1 VTPDENAGLS
11 GQRASGARN
20 LHRLRGTCRSRQT
33 IVGFSAESGRKGHA
47 NLRVLKTV
55 TGNITG
61 LKPSQKHALER
72 VYRRRLQPSEVA
84 SAELAT
90 FLGSVSREIERQVG
104 ILVDRRGE
112 IEHVFVGDASR
123 INLPEIGRL
132 RAGRGRF
139 RGLRLVHTHL
149 RNEPLTRDDL
159 VDLALLRLDLVAAI
173 GLQPD
178 GRPADLHVAHL
189 LPPLPGQPPWRILP
203 SEPFHHSTLDAVA
216 LTESLEEEF
225 ERVAPAA
232 VATDTRTRALLVVV
246 DLRRR
251 RPGAP
256 PAAASEAADSGGRV
270 AELRELCRTANVR
283 VSGVMEQRRHEADPK
298 YLVGR
303 GKLEEILIRAM
314 QVDANALIFDPDLTP
329 VQAHAIADF
338 TDLKVI
344 DRTMLILDIFAQR
357 AKSRDGK
364 LQVEL
369 AQLRYRLPRLHEKNT
384 MMSRLTGGIG
394 GRGPGETKLEENRRR
409 ARERIHR
416 LEKEIDRFG
425 EQRAGRRAERVR
437 RGLPIVAIVGY
448 TNAGKSTLL
457 NALTGSEV
465 LAEDKLFATLD
476 PTTRRLRFP
485 REREII
491 LADTVGFIRDLPRDL
506 ARAFRATLEELDQ
519 ADLLLHVVDAAD
531 PAHEQQI
538 AAVETILGDLG
549 LAETPRMLVLNKID
563 LVPENERTQLPRG
576 ERHLPAVPI
585 SAQDRTTLVPLLV
598 AVEAAL
604 WRDGLAGRP
613 EAAAEAGPETGAHA
627 P

>member
-1 VTPDENAGLS
+1 MVKLRAERQS
-11 GQRASGARN
+11 GSRCSVVKLRQRPG
-20 LHRLRGTCRSRQT
+20 
-33 IVGFSAESGRKGHA
+33 VGA
-47 NLRVLKTV
+47 NLAPLHVV
-55 TGNITG
+55 SGNITG

-72 VYRRRLQPSEVA
+72 VYRRRLRPGEVA
-84 SAELAT
+84 SAELAAY
-90 FLGSVSREIERQVG
+90 LCGISREIERQVG
-104 ILVDRRGE
+104 ILVGRRGE

-123 INLPEIGRL
+123 INLPEIGRI

-173 GLQPD
+173 GVWPD

-189 LPPLPGQPPWRILP
+189 LPPVEGGPPWRVLP
-203 SEPFHHSTLDAVA
+203 SEPFFRSTLDPAA
-216 LTESLEEEF
+216 LIDALEEEF
-225 ERVAPAA
+225 DREAPAV
-232 VATDTRTRALLVVV
+232 VATDKRDRALLVVV
-246 DLRRR
+246 DIR
-251 RPGAP
+251 RPPRAGSGAP
-256 PAAASEAADSGGRV
+256 RLPAGAASSANAEGRV
-270 AELRELCRTANVR
+270 NELRELCRTAGVR
-283 VSGVMEQRRHEADPK
+283 VMGVLEQRRPEADPK
-298 YLVGR
+298 YLIGR
-303 GKLEEILIRAM
+303 GKLEEVLIRAM
-314 QVDANALIFDPDLTP
+314 QLDANVLIFDPDLTP

-338 TDLKVI
+338 TDLRVI

-416 LEKEIDRFG
+416 LEKEIDRFS

-457 NALTGSEV
+457 NTLTRSEV
-465 LAEDKLFATLD
+465 LAEDRLFATLD
-476 PTTRRLRFP
+476 PTTRRLRLP

-491 LADTVGFIRDLPRDL
+491 IADTVGFIRDLPRDL
-506 ARAFRATLEELDQ
+506 ARAFRATLEELDE

-531 PAHEQQI
+531 PANDQQI
-538 AAVETILGDLG
+538 AAVEAILSDLG
-549 LAETPRMLVLNKID
+549 LAETRRILVMNKVD
-563 LVPENERTQLPRG
+563 LLPDDERARLPRG
-576 ERHLPAVPI
+576 TPDLPIVPV
-585 SAQDRTTLVPLLV
+585 SARDGATTAPLLEAIESALARAGFTDV
-598 AVEAAL
+598 ARSV
-604 WRDGLAGRP
+604 DGGDTASLP
-613 EAAAEAGPETGAHA
+613 S
-627 P
+627 

>member
-1 VTPDENAGLS
+1 VVS
-11 GQRASGARN
+11 G
-20 LHRLRGTCRSRQT
+20 
-33 IVGFSAESGRKGHA
+33 
-47 NLRVLKTV
+47 
-55 TGNITG
+55 
-61 LKPSQKHALER
+61 
-72 VYRRRLQPSEVA
+72 
-84 SAELAT
+84 ELAT

-189 LPPLPGQPPWRILP
+189 LPPIEGQPSSPWRVLP
-203 SEPFHHSTLDAVA
+203 SEPLHRSALDAA
-216 LTESLEEEF
+216 TLIAALEEEF
-225 ERVAPAA
+225 DRAAPPV
-232 VATDTRTRALLVVV
+232 VATDTRDRALLVVV
-246 DLRRR
+246 ALRRDR

-256 PAAASEAADSGGRV
+256 AQDAATDAAGRI

-283 VSGVMEQRRHEADPK
+283 VSGVMEQRRHESDPK

-314 QVDANALIFDPDLTP
+314 QLDANALIFDPDLTP

-425 EQRAGRRAERVR
+425 AQRAGRRAERVR

-457 NALTGSEV
+457 NTLTGSEV
-465 LAEDKLFATLD
+465 LAENKLFATLD

-485 REREII
+485 RGAWGSSELRSPNPDAGGMGSSQGPVFDRQII

-506 ARAFRATLEELDQ
+506 AKAFRATLEELDQ
-519 ADLLLHVVDAAD
+519 ADLLLHVVDAGD
-531 PAHEQQI
+531 PAREQQI
-538 AAVETILGDLG
+538 GAVETILGDLG

-563 LVPENERTQLPRG
+563 LVPDEERAQLPRG
-576 ERHLPAVPI
+576 TKDLPAVAI
-585 SAQDRTTLVPLLV
+585 SAQDRTTVAPLLD
-598 AVEAAL
+598 AMERAL
-604 WRDGLAGRP
+604 FLSAGTLGGFPHPPATGSARQSPDPSTRSPSDG
-613 EAAAEAGPETGAHA
+613 EAGPEAHA
-627 P
+627 S

>member
-1 VTPDENAGLS
+1 VVAGRRE
-11 GQRASGARN
+11 GPGHASSLTR
-20 LHRLRGTCRSRQT
+20 
-33 IVGFSAESGRKGHA
+33 HA

-84 SAELAT
+84 SGELAA

-173 GLQPD
+173 GLLPD

-189 LPPLPGQPPWRILP
+189 LPPIEGQPPWRVLP
-203 SEPFHHSTLDAVA
+203 TEPFHRSTIDAAA
-216 LTESLEEEF
+216 LIEALQEEF
-225 ERVAPAA
+225 DRVAPAA
-232 VATDTRTRALLVVV
+232 VVTDTRDRALLVVV
-246 DLRRR
+246 DARRNR
-251 RPGAP
+251 RTGVPGGDV
-256 PAAASEAADSGGRV
+256 AAEAAGRI

-314 QVDANALIFDPDLTP
+314 QLDANALIFDPDLTP

-457 NALTGSEV
+457 NTLTGSEV
-465 LAEDKLFATLD
+465 LAENKLFATLD

-506 ARAFRATLEELDQ
+506 AKAFRATLEELDE
-519 ADLLLHVVDAAD
+519 ADLLLHVVDAGD
-531 PAHEQQI
+531 PARDQQI
-538 AAVETILGDLG
+538 GAVETILGDLG

-563 LVPENERTQLPRG
+563 LVPEEQRAQLPRG
-576 ERHLPAVPI
+576 TKELPAVAI
-585 SAQDRTTLVPLLV
+585 SAQDRTTVAPLLD
-598 AVEAAL
+598 AMERAL
-604 WRDGLAGRP
+604 WREGRMERPMEELEP
-613 EAAAEAGPETGAHA
+613 EAHPS
-627 P
+627 

>member
-1 VTPDENAGLS
+1 LNTVS
-11 GQRASGARN
+11 GN
-20 LHRLRGTCRSRQT
+20 
-33 IVGFSAESGRKGHA
+33 V
-47 NLRVLKTV
+47 
-55 TGNITG
+55 TG

-72 VYRRRLQPSEVA
+72 VYRRRLRPEEIA
-84 SAELAT
+84 SAELAGY
-90 FLGSVSREIERQVG
+90 LCEVSREIERQVG
-104 ILVDRRGE
+104 ILANRRGD

-123 INLPEIGRL
+123 ITLPELGRI

-173 GLQPD
+173 GVTTD

-189 LPPLPGQPPWRILP
+189 LPPALGGPPWRLLP
-203 SEPFHHSTLDAVA
+203 SEPFHRSNMDSAA
-216 LTESLEEEF
+216 MIEALEEEF
-225 ERVAPAA
+225 ERIAPSA
-232 VATDTRTRALLVVV
+232 VATDGRDRALLVVV
-246 DLRRR
+246 DVRRR
-251 RPGAP
+251 GNGQL
-256 PAAASEAADSGGRV
+256 ASLEGRV
-270 AELRELCRTANVR
+270 EELKELCHTAGVR
-283 VSGVMEQRRHEADPK
+283 AMGVMEQRRPDADPK

-303 GKLEEILIRAM
+303 GKLEEVLIRAM
-314 QVDANALIFDPDLTP
+314 QVDANVLIFDPDLTP
-329 VQAHAIADF
+329 GQAHAIADF

-357 AKSRDGK
+357 ANSRDGK

-409 ARERIHR
+409 ARERITR
-416 LEKEIDRFG
+416 LEREIEQFSR
-425 EQRAGRRAERVR
+425 QRAGRRAERGR
-437 RGLPIVAIVGY
+437 RGLPVVAIVGY

-457 NALTGSEV
+457 NTLTNSDV

-491 LADTVGFIRDLPRDL
+491 IADTVGFIRDLPRDL
-506 ARAFRATLEELDQ
+506 AQAFRATLEELDQ

-531 PAHEQQI
+531 PDNEQQI
-538 AAVETILGDLG
+538 AAVERILTDLG
-549 LAETPRMLVLNKID
+549 LAETPRLLVMNKVD
-563 LVPENERTQLPRG
+563 LLDRSGAPVALPGIPVAAVDRAT
-576 ERHLPAVPI
+576 LP
-585 SAQDRTTLVPLLV
+585 PLL
-598 AVEAAL
+598 AAIELAL
-604 WRDGLAGRP
+604 WREGRL
-613 EAAAEAGPETGAHA
+613 EAQPTATA
-627 P
+627 

>member
-1 VTPDENAGLS
+1 MAPRRPAG
-11 GQRASGARN
+11 
-20 LHRLRGTCRSRQT
+20 
-33 IVGFSAESGRKGHA
+33 A
-47 NLRVLKTV
+47 NLDCLKTV
-55 TGNITG
+55 SGNIVG

-72 VYRRRLQPSEVA
+72 VYRRRLLPSEVA

-90 FLGSVSREIERQVG
+90 FLGSISREIERQVG

-123 INLPEIGRL
+123 INLPELGRI

-139 RGLRLVHTHL
+139 RGLRLIHTHL

-173 GLQPD
+173 GLLPD
-178 GRPADLHVAHL
+178 GRPADLHAAHV
-189 LPPLPGQPPWRILP
+189 LPPVEGQPPWRVLP
-203 SEPFHHSTLDAVA
+203 SEPFHHSTLDPAA
-216 LTESLEEEF
+216 LIAALEEEF
-225 ERVAPAA
+225 DRVAPAA
-232 VATDTRTRALLVVV
+232 VATDTRDRALLVVV
-246 DLRRR
+246 DVRGNR

-256 PAAASEAADSGGRV
+256 TGAEAAADTVGRV

-283 VSGVMEQRRHEADPK
+283 VSGVMEQRRAEADPK
-298 YLVGR
+298 YLIGR
-303 GKLEEILIRAM
+303 GKLEEVLIRAM
-314 QVDANALIFDPDLTP
+314 QVDASTLIFDPDLTP

-437 RGLPIVAIVGY
+437 RGLPVVAIVGY

-457 NALTGSEV
+457 NTLTNSDV
-465 LAEDKLFATLD
+465 LAENKLFATLD

-506 ARAFRATLEELDQ
+506 ARAFRATLEELDE
-519 ADLLLHVVDAAD
+519 ADLLLHVVDAGD
-531 PAHEQQI
+531 PAREQQI
-538 AAVETILGDLG
+538 AAVETILKDLG
-549 LAETPRMLVLNKID
+549 LAETPRLLVLNKID
-563 LVPENERTQLPRG
+563 LVPEEERGGLPRG
-576 ERHLPAVPI
+576 ERDLPAVQI
-585 SAQDRTTLVPLLV
+585 SAQDRSTAPPLLD
-598 AVEAAL
+598 AIETAL
-604 WRDGLAGRP
+604 WREGRLG
-613 EAAAEAGPETGAHA
+613 AAREPSSEAHA
-627 P
+627 S

>member
-1 VTPDENAGLS
+1 MAGDRERS
-11 GQRASGARN
+11 ERPSA
-20 LHRLRGTCRSRQT
+20 LRGRQ
-33 IVGFSAESGRKGHA
+33 RRA
-47 NLRVLKTV
+47 NLRLLKTV

-84 SAELAT
+84 SGELAA
-90 FLGSVSREIERQVG
+90 FLGNVSREIERQVG

-173 GLQPD
+173 GLLPD
-178 GRPADLHVAHL
+178 GRPANLHVAHL
-189 LPPLPGQPPWRILP
+189 LPPIEGQPPWRILP
-203 SEPFHHSTLDAVA
+203 SEPFHHSVLDAAA
-216 LTESLEEEF
+216 LIEALEEEF
-225 ERVAPAA
+225 DRVAPAA
-232 VATDTRTRALLVVV
+232 LATDTRDRALLVVV
-246 DLRRR
+246 DVRRSR
-251 RPGAP
+251 RPGVP
-256 PAAASEAADSGGRV
+256 GGDAAADAAGRI

-283 VSGVMEQRRHEADPK
+283 VSGVMEQRRHESDPK

-303 GKLEEILIRAM
+303 GKLEEVLIRAM
-314 QVDANALIFDPDLTP
+314 QLDANALIFDPDLTP

-457 NALTGSEV
+457 NTLTGSEV
-465 LAEDKLFATLD
+465 LAENKLFATLD

-506 ARAFRATLEELDQ
+506 AKAFRATLEELDQ
-519 ADLLLHVVDAAD
+519 ADLLLQVVDAGD

-563 LVPENERTQLPRG
+563 LVPEGERGSLPRG
-576 ERHLPAVPI
+576 TRELPAVAI
-585 SAQDRTTLVPLLV
+585 SAQDRTTVAPLLK
-598 AVEAAL
+598 AMERAL
-604 WRDGLAGRP
+604 FLPPPASTRSLALTGDDP
-613 EAAAEAGPETGAHA
+613 EAHA
-627 P
+627 T

>member
-1 VTPDENAGLS
+1 
-11 GQRASGARN
+11 
-20 LHRLRGTCRSRQT
+20 
-33 IVGFSAESGRKGHA
+33 
-47 NLRVLKTV
+47 
-55 TGNITG
+55 
-61 LKPSQKHALER
+61 
-72 VYRRRLQPSEVA
+72 VA

-90 FLGSVSREIERQVG
+90 FLGGISREIERQVG
-104 ILVDRRGE
+104 VLVDRRGE

-189 LPPLPGQPPWRILP
+189 LPPIEGQPPWLILP
-203 SEPFHHSTLDAVA
+203 SEPFHHSVLDASA
-216 LTESLEEEF
+216 MIEALEEEF
-225 ERVAPAA
+225 ERVAPSA
-232 VATDTRTRALLVVV
+232 VATDKRVRALLVVV
-246 DLRRR
+246 DLHRK
-251 RPGAP
+251 RPGAS
-256 PAAASEAADSGGRV
+256 AGAADAASRV

-283 VSGVMEQRRHEADPK
+283 VSGVMQQRRHESDPK

-425 EQRAGRRAERVR
+425 AQRAGRRAERVR

-457 NALTGSEV
+457 NTLTGSEV
-465 LAEDKLFATLD
+465 LAESKLFATLD

-538 AAVETILGDLG
+538 AAVETILTDLG
-549 LAETPRMLVLNKID
+549 LGETPRLLVLNKID
-563 LVPENERTQLPRG
+563 LVPAEERGQLPRG
-576 ERHLPAVPI
+576 ERNLPAVSI
-585 SAQDRTTLVPLLV
+585 SAQDRTTVAPLLQSM
-598 AVEAAL
+598 EMAL
-604 WRDGLAGRP
+604 WRDGRLARP
-613 EAAAEAGPETGAHA
+613 ADADAESEAHPS
-627 P
+627 